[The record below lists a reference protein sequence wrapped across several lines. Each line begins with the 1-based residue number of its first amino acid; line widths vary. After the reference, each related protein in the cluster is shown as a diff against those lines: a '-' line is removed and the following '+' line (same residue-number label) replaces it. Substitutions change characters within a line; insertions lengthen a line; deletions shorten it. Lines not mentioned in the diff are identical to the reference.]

1 MLAASD
7 SRTKGGTLVVLSDTR
22 DDTGHVLNQQADGRI
37 FDPAT
42 PDTTY
47 PDMRAWEAASNSDQ
61 HYQVQGVV
69 TAREAEAIMA
79 LPPGSSE
86 RSALLA
92 QTPLVDLK
100 TGRATGQMATAL
112 SRISVADA
120 ASDTDVAA
128 VLHANAAAA
137 AAIDALPVGSG
148 TEAIIGTAIEAAYQ
162 DLHNQNPNWTS
173 AELMDRAV
181 IAAHLTIVG
190 ADDMAQTGIDLVA
203 RDHPMSYVL
212 RDALATGL
220 VTAPTSRSDAT
231 NGTTLR
237 PELNDLT
244 NNQPHHIMSYLTMGY
259 LAAGTLGGEATV
271 DTAVYFHEITSRNG
285 NVEDYWAGVFGRE
298 LGTALYSSRDTL
310 PGSDISEYA
319 TGFLSKPVGSTGI
332 QATAGTDGDAVFG
345 RHRADLLPH
354 AGG

>member
-1 MLAASD
+1 MSVGRTRALERFFKPAAPVPTTLQTEAIGD
-7 SRTKGGTLVVLSDTR
+7 GRVNCLEAAFANSRTKGGTLVVLSDTR

-173 AELMDRAV
+173 AELM
-181 IAAHLTIVG
+181 
-190 ADDMAQTGIDLVA
+190 
-203 RDHPMSYVL
+203 HP
-212 RDALATGL
+212 
-220 VTAPTSRSDAT
+220 
-231 NGTTLR
+231 
-237 PELNDLT
+237 
-244 NNQPHHIMSYLTMGY
+244 
-259 LAAGTLGGEATV
+259 
-271 DTAVYFHEITSRNG
+271 
-285 NVEDYWAGVFGRE
+285 
-298 LGTALYSSRDTL
+298 
-310 PGSDISEYA
+310 
-319 TGFLSKPVGSTGI
+319 
-332 QATAGTDGDAVFG
+332 GDG
-345 RHRADLLPH
+345 RHRRRRGVWPSPRRLIAARPCSTWV
-354 AGG
+354 ATKTMKPTTASPRPERKSAPTRGSRTP